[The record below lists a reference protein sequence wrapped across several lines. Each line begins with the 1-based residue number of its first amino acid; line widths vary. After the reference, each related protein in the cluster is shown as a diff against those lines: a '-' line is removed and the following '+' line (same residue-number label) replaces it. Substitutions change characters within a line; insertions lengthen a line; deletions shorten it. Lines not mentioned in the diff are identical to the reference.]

1 MCGFAGVYGNL
12 NKKFDDKKIF
22 SSLVHRGPDSSGRF
36 LSENCILYH
45 SRLTIIGNSIHGNQP
60 ITSKNNLVTLVYN
73 GEIYNWKNLRNTYF
87 PTKVKLIKS
96 DTELILNLFEKFG
109 IVFVKKLQGIFSIA
123 IYSKKDEKIFLVR
136 DRFGVKPL
144 YYHKNLKSIYFS
156 TEIKSLIAME
166 VKKQL
171 NYSVLKSYL
180 NDSKLLSSKETF
192 FEDIYSLEPATIYEI
207 SKNGKKK
214 TKYWN
219 LKVNKKINYNNNEIN
234 ELISD
239 SIKSNLVADTNVG
252 AFLSSGVDSSII
264 VDEMLKIKK
273 TNCYTFGFKDK
284 AYDESSE
291 ANNFFNRN
299 KNFVHKNLNI
309 KHENILNELK
319 KAIYFFETPLG
330 GLGTLSA
337 YSLSKKVREDKIK
350 VLLSGEGADEL
361 FGGYKH
367 IYFFWLKK
375 LFLNKDID
383 QLNLQIKEYNSNQVD
398 KLSIKKLN
406 YFFLNK
412 KKIFSP
418 DATSLTSN
426 NQYLTK
432 EFLEYPVSEDSIFS
446 KKTDYL
452 TNEIL
457 SEIFVKKLPKLL
469 HFQDRASMAN
479 SVESR
484 VPFLDHTLWDK
495 LFVTNPKYLFD
506 KGFTKMI
513 LRNNF
518 EKRFKVKPKVKKYVA
533 TPQREWIKYHL
544 KNDILD
550 LIINGKLVKENIL
563 NFKEWSKAYKI
574 YIKSKEL
581 GNSFFVWK
589 ILNAELLLREFF

>member
-60 ITSKNNLVTLVYN
+60 ITNKNNLVTLVYN
-73 GEIYNWKNLRNTYF
+73 GEIYNWRNLRNTYF
-87 PTKVKLIKS
+87 PTKVKSIKS

-109 IVFVKKLQGIFSIA
+109 IGFVKKLQGIFSIA
-123 IYSKKDEKIFLVR
+123 IYLKKDKKIYLVR

-166 VKKQL
+166 IKKQL

-180 NDSKLLSSKETF
+180 NDSKLLTNQQTF
-192 FEDIYSLEPATIYEI
+192 FKDIYSLEPATIYEI
-207 SKNGKKK
+207 SKSGEKK

-219 LKVNKKINYNNNEIN
+219 LKINKKLNYDNNEIN
-234 ELISD
+234 ELISE

-252 AFLSSGVDSSII
+252 AYLSSGIDSSII

-273 TNCYTFGFKDK
+273 TNCYTFGFEEEK
-284 AYDESSE
+284 YNESSD
-291 ANNFFNRN
+291 ANNLFYSN
-299 KNFVHKNLNI
+299 KNFVHKNVNI
-309 KHENILNELK
+309 KYENILNELK

-337 YSLSKKVREDKIK
+337 YSLAKKVRKDKIK

-361 FGGYKH
+361 FGGYKYM
-367 IYFFWLKK
+367 YFNWLKK
-375 LFLNKDID
+375 LFLNKDFD
-383 QLNLQIKEYNSNQVD
+383 KLNSQIKEYNSNQED
-398 KLSIKKLN
+398 KLSLKQLN
-406 YFFLNK
+406 YFFLNRNN
-412 KKIFSP
+412 IFSP
-418 DATSLTSN
+418 DAKSLTSTK
-426 NQYLTK
+426 QYLTK
-432 EFLEYPVSEDSIFS
+432 EFLEHPNSKDLKFS
-446 KKTDYL
+446 KKANYL
-452 TNEIL
+452 TNEIFN
-457 SEIFVKKLPKLL
+457 EIFVKKLPKLL
-469 HFQDRASMAN
+469 HFQDRASMAS

-518 EKRFKVKPKVKKYVA
+518 KKRFKIKPQVKKYVA

-550 LIINGKLVKENIL
+550 LISNGKLVRENIL
-563 NFKEWSKAYKI
+563 NFKKWSKEYRI
-574 YIKSKEL
+574 YCKSKEL

-589 ILNAELLLREFF
+589 FLNAELLLREFF